1 MENKILEK
9 IQRKTSQKVL
19 LSSNLKELKID
30 SLDLA
35 ELIFEAEQELNVQFD
50 DNELL
55 KLATV
60 QDIIDLINKTLKK

>member
-60 QDIIDLINKTLKK
+60 QDIINLINKTLKK